1 MTKTIRAA
9 LFAATLS
16 ATLAACGDSTGT
28 SGSGNATLRVA
39 ARGDDAPS
47 RSAAPT
53 GEAPRFAESTAS
65 GTVDFRA
72 RVYARTESG
81 GWLELTNQAAQAAS
95 VDASGQGDA
104 QVFAASKVEAGTYA
118 RVRVVFEQ
126 VRARMNGSLLVS
138 TGLLSGTVDVDMAGD
153 GNVTVER
160 QVNASVQAGGTSR
173 LLINLNA
180 SAWLNQASATTRTV
194 NEAAFASA
202 VAVTAD

>member
-9 LFAATLS
+9 LCAATL
-16 ATLAACGDSTGT
+16 ATLAACGDSTGVG
-28 SGSGNATLRVA
+28 GSGDATMQVA
-39 ARGDDAPS
+39 AQGDDGPSASVAP
-47 RSAAPT
+47 A
-53 GEAPRFAESTAS
+53 GEAPSFASSTAS

-72 RVYARTESG
+72 RVYIQTESG
-81 GWLELTNQAAQAAS
+81 GWLELTDQAAQAAS
-95 VDASGQGDA
+95 VDASGQGGA
-104 QVFAASKVEAGTYA
+104 EVFATSRVEAGTYA

-126 VRARMNGSLLVS
+126 VRAQMNGSLQVS

-153 GNVTVER
+153 GSVTVER
-160 QVNASVQAGGTSR
+160 QVNSSVQAGGTSR

-202 VAVTAD
+202 VAITAG

>member
-9 LFAATLS
+9 LCATAF
-16 ATLAACGDSTGT
+16 ATLAACGDSTGV
-28 SGSGNATLRVA
+28 SGSGNATMQVA
-39 ARGDDAPS
+39 ARGDDAPAGS
-47 RSAAPT
+47 MSSA

-72 RVYARTESG
+72 RVYVRTESG
-81 GWLELTNQAAQAAS
+81 GWLELTSQVAQAAS
-95 VDASGQGDA
+95 VDASGQGGA
-104 QVFAASKVEAGTYA
+104 EVFATSRLEAGTYA

-126 VRARMNGSLLVS
+126 VRAQMNGSLQVS
-138 TGLLSGTVDVDMAGD
+138 SGLLSGTVNVDMAGD
-153 GNVTVER
+153 GNVTIER

-202 VAVTAD
+202 VAVTAG